1 MQKWDIWLAYVRFED
16 SPDEAKLRP
25 VLVIDKKD
33 IYILSFKMTSR
44 LPRQNYYGEYPI
56 KYYKDAGLVKP
67 TVVRLSK
74 KLLLL
79 ENEFDKRIGRLHPF
93 DINEIN
99 KILKSL

>member
-25 VLVIDKKD
+25 VLVIDNKD
-33 IYILSFKMTSR
+33 IYILSFKMTSH
-44 LPRQNYYGEYPI
+44 LPRQNYYGKYPI
-56 KYYKDAGLVKP
+56 KYYKDVGLVKP

-79 ENEFDKRIGRLHPF
+79 ENEFDKKLA
-93 DINEIN
+93 DY
-99 KILKSL
+99 ILLILMKLIKS